1 MSSEH
6 AENAGPEHTAPEGAA
21 PEGIGGEAAA
31 TDGSPDAA
39 RVVKDDGT
47 QAERPEESGSP
58 EPALPAGD
66 ATDATDAAYAVDP
79 ADVDDPATAGA
90 AGVWDVVVV
99 GAGPAGASAAYAAA
113 VAGRRVLLL
122 EKSELPRYK
131 TCGGGIIGPSRDS
144 LPPGF
149 ELPLQDRVHAVTFSM
164 DGRFARTRRSRKML
178 FGLINR
184 PEFDAQLVEHAQ
196 KAGAELR
203 TGATVTRVEQHG
215 PSVPD
220 RRTVAVVLADG
231 ETLLARAV
239 VGADG
244 SASRIGA
251 HVGVKMGQVDLGLEA
266 EIPVP
271 ASVAEDW
278 KGRVLIDWGPMP
290 GSYGWVF
297 PKGDTLTVGVISA
310 RGEGAATKR
319 YMEDFV
325 ARLGLSG
332 FEPTISSGHLTRCR
346 TDDSPLSRGRVLVCG
361 DAAGLLEPW
370 TREGISYALRSGRL
384 AGEWAVRVAEA
395 NDAVDARR
403 QALNYAFAIKAG
415 LGVEMAVGRRMLAV
429 FERRPGLLHA
439 TITGL
444 RPAWNAFADITRGSA
459 TLGGMVRSNGM
470 ARRALEILDKRM
482 DTSSG
487 VGPVGRGVGRRDRAD
502 SETSDRSET
511 LETAEAPEAAEVPA
525 EHGAAPATS
534 APSPSSD
541 VSAIEGEGAKAPGK
555 AADPE
560 APEAV

>member
-1 MSSEH
+1 M
-6 AENAGPEHTAPEGAA
+6 T
-21 PEGIGGEAAA
+21 
-31 TDGSPDAA
+31 
-39 RVVKDDGT
+39 
-47 QAERPEESGSP
+47 SP
-58 EPALPAGD
+58 EVADDD
-66 ATDATDAAYAVDP
+66 ADTE
-79 ADVDDPATAGA
+79 
-90 AGVWDVVVV
+90 VWDVVVV
-99 GAGPAGASAAYAAA
+99 GAGPGGASAAYAAA

-131 TCGGGIIGPSRDS
+131 TCGGGIIGPSRDC

-149 ELPLQDRVHAVTFSM
+149 ELPLQDRVHAVTFSL

-203 TGATVTRVEQHG
+203 TGVTVTRVEQHG
-215 PSVPD
+215 PAVPD

-231 ETLLARAV
+231 ETVLARAV

-251 HVGVKMGQVDLGLEA
+251 HVGVKLGQVDLGLEA

-271 ASVAEDW
+271 PSVAEDW

-325 ARLGLSG
+325 ARLGLAG

-439 TITGL
+439 TLTGL
-444 RPAWNAFADITRGSA
+444 RPAWNAFADITRGST

-487 VGPVGRGVGRRDRAD
+487 VGPAGRGVGKGERPAP
-502 SETSDRSET
+502 EEATEV
-511 LETAEAPEAAEVPA
+511 AEAREAAEAKDGAVGPA
-525 EHGAAPATS
+525 AEPTADVTPEAEAGAGAGADTDSGADAGAS
-534 APSPSSD
+534 AGRRVD
-541 VSAIEGEGAKAPGK
+541 ASAK
-555 AADPE
+555 PE
-560 APEAV
+560 APETPGAV